1 MSRQTPGSVR
11 VSVRVSHATKAL
23 WVEAATRAGMPLRDF
38 VLAAVKEKIETLS
51 NASAP
56 DTHL

>member
-23 WVEAATRAGMPLRDF
+23 WVEAATRAGMSLRDF
-38 VLAAVKEKIETLS
+38 VLAAVKEKVGALLEVS
-51 NASAP
+51 P
-56 DTHL
+56 